1 MQEIWKPVKD
11 YEGLYEVSNL
21 GRVQSLNYRRT
32 KQVRCLSA
40 TYNAKGYLQVLLC
53 NNGKKQTR
61 TVHLIVAESFLNHTR
76 CGMKLVVDHINDV
89 RNDNRLENLRIIT
102 NRENTYRTQDKYAS
116 KYKGVCWYESSKKWR
131 AKITIA
137 NKCIHLGV
145 FNTEEEASEV
155 YQNKLKTL

>member
-1 MQEIWKPVKD
+1 MEIWKPVKD

-21 GRVQSLNYRRT
+21 GRVKSLNYRKT

-76 CGMKLVVDHINDV
+76 CGMFLVVDHINNV
-89 RNDNRLENLRIIT
+89 RNDNRVENLQVIT
-102 NRENTYRTQDKYAS
+102 NRENSYKKQGKYAS
-116 KYKGVCWYESSKKWR
+116 KYKGVSWSESSKKWR
-131 AKITIA
+131 AKITI
-137 NKCIHLGV
+137 NDKSIHIGV
-145 FNTEEEASEV
+145 FKCELAASV
-155 YQNKLKTL
+155 AYQNKLKTL